1 MLRTIAVTLL
11 SVASAF
17 FTPSTARAQVAG
29 ATTTVGVSSSQS
41 TQIAF
46 GWSVKKA
53 LLGKVVYDEV
63 GQRIG
68 SVEDLAVA
76 PDKAVSYVIVAVGG
90 LVGIGR
96 HDVAIPVAQIQD
108 EDGKLVITGATSV
121 AASADAKLF
130 ELKLSKAKHWKAY
143 EAWVGA
149 AIVRLHKS
157 IENATG

>member
-1 MLRTIAVTLL
+1 MLRTITVTLL

-29 ATTTVGVSSSQS
+29 ATTTVGVSSSES

-96 HDVAIPVAQIQD
+96 HDVAISVAQIQD

-121 AASADAKLF
+121 AIKFLPPVDYASDRAQRERIHL
-130 ELKLSKAKHWKAY
+130 L
-143 EAWVGA
+143 
-149 AIVRLHKS
+149 
-157 IENATG
+157 ENATG

>member
-1 MLRTIAVTLL
+1 MLRTITVTLL

-17 FTPSTARAQVAG
+17 FTPSTARAQVAR
-29 ATTTVGVSSSQS
+29 ATTTVGVSSSES

-46 GWSVKKA
+46 GWSVKKT

-96 HDVAIPVAQIQD
+96 LDVAIPVAQIQD

-121 AASADAKLF
+121 AIKFLPPVDYASDTAQRERIHLQCR
-130 ELKLSKAKHWKAY
+130 ERHC
-143 EAWVGA
+143 EGP
-149 AIVRLHKS
+149 
-157 IENATG
+157 